1 MKMRSAAFIVAVTTT
16 FSTIVSTA
24 PAAGG
29 QSPQPPVYEVSRTS
43 TAIKVDGKLDDPSW
57 SKAPGTGKF
66 INNSDGSSA
75 PYETEAKILYDDNYL
90 YFSFRCVD
98 ENIWSTLKRRDAH
111 LWEEEVVEVFLQA
124 DPSQP
129 SYIELEVNPLG
140 TMLDIYLLDVRKP
153 LRYESWNSEKLRWAV
168 RVAGTVDGKGG
179 DREWAC
185 EIALPLEDVVTA
197 PRLPPRPGDR
207 WRLNLYRVESRPVP
221 ALLAWSP
228 TRKDDFHLPGM
239 FGWIVFTDRQVP

>member
-1 MKMRSAAFIVAVTTT
+1 MKKLCSEVVVLSVFICGGITTPPRG
-16 FSTIVSTA
+16 A
-24 PAAGG
+24 QPA
-29 QSPQPPVYEVSRTS
+29 QPPVYEVSRTS
-43 TAIKVDGKLDDPSW
+43 RAIKVDGKLDDPSW
-57 SKAPGTGKF
+57 SRAPGTGNF
-66 INNSDGSSA
+66 INNSDGSPA
-75 PYETEAKILYDDNYL
+75 RYETEAKILYDDNYL
-90 YFSFRCVD
+90 YFSFRCAD

-124 DPSQP
+124 DPSQ
-129 SYIELEVNPLG
+129 SNYIELEVNPLG

-168 RVAGTVDGKGG
+168 RVAGTVDGKDG
-179 DREWAC
+179 DKGWAC

>member
-1 MKMRSAAFIVAVTTT
+1 MKMRSAALILTVTTT
-16 FSTIVSTA
+16 FSNIVSTT

-29 QSPQPPVYEVSRTS
+29 QSAQPPVYEVSRTS
-43 TAIKVDGKLDDPSW
+43 RAIKVDGNLDDPSW
-57 SKAPGTGKF
+57 SKARNTGNF

-75 PYETEAKILYDDNYL
+75 RYETEAKILYDDDYL
-90 YFSFRCVD
+90 YFSFRCAD

-124 DPSQP
+124 DPSRS

-168 RVAGTVDGKGG
+168 SVAGTVDGRDG
-179 DREWAC
+179 DRGWAC

-207 WRLNLYRVESRPVP
+207 WRLNLYRVESRPLP